1 MTLQQLRYFL
11 ATARAR
17 LVLGGRRSTL
27 HLAQPS
33 LSEQVRAL
41 EARARRRPLRA
52 DRARDRPD
60 RGRARRSG
68 PRPRRVLA
76 AVERAREAVAE
87 VRELRGGTL
96 TFGTF
101 GIAGAYGLADVIE
114 ELRRRHPGVRVRAVG
129 QNSSEVADAVRAG
142 ELEVGMVVLP
152 VDDDGLDVRP
162 AVRDE
167 VLYVSADPERVR
179 RRMSVRR
186 LAEAPLILYDARWGD
201 EDPTRRQLA
210 ERAQRAGVR
219 LEPLIEVEDMDVAL
233 DLTARGLGD
242 TVVEALDRRH
252 AWFPDGLHTVPFTE
266 PLREDFAFISRRG
279 AALSPAARAAVAV
292 VEERL
297 QAGREVL

>member
-1 MTLQQLRYFL
+1 MNLQQLRYFL
-11 ATARAR
+11 ATARHGSFSAAAEA
-17 LVLGGRRSTL
+17 L

-33 LSEQVRAL
+33 LSQQVRAL
-41 EARARRRPLRA
+41 EGELGVPLFVRAGRGIVLTEAGRRLQPEA
-52 DRARDRPD
+52 EA
-60 RGRARRSG
+60 
-68 PRPRRVLA
+68 VLA
-76 AVERAREAVAE
+76 AVERARDAVAE
-87 VRELRGGTL
+87 VREIRSGTL

-114 ELRRRHPGVRVRAVG
+114 ELRRRYPGVRVRAVG

-152 VDDDGLDVRP
+152 VDDAGLDVRP

-219 LEPLIEVEDMDVAL
+219 LEPVIEVEDMDVAL
-233 DLTARGLGD
+233 DLAARGLGD
-242 TVVEALDRRH
+242 TVVEASIVGTS
-252 AWFPDGLHTVPFTE
+252 WFPDGLHTVPFTE

-279 AALSPAARAAVAV
+279 AALSPAAREAVAV
-292 VEERL
+292 VEQRL
-297 QAGREVL
+297 LSGREAL

>member
-1 MTLQQLRYFL
+1 MNLQQLRYFI
-11 ATARAR
+11 ATARHGSFSAAAE
-17 LVLGGRRSTL
+17 SL

-33 LSEQVRAL
+33 RSQQVRAL
-41 EARARRRPLRA
+41 EAELGVALFVRAGRGIALTEA
-52 DRARDRPD
+52 
-60 RGRARRSG
+60 GRALWPEAEAVMG
-68 PRPRRVLA
+68 
-76 AVERAREAVAE
+76 AVERAHDAVAQ

-114 ELRRRHPGVRVRAVG
+114 ELRRRHPSMRVRAVG

-167 VLYVSADPERVR
+167 VLYVSADPERVSP
-179 RRMSVRR
+179 RMSVRR

-233 DLTARGLGD
+233 DLAARGLGD
-242 TVVEALDRRH
+242 TVVEASIVGT

-279 AALSPAARAAVAV
+279 AVPSPAARAAVAV

>member
-1 MTLQQLRYFL
+1 MNLQQLRYFL
-11 ATARAR
+11 ATARHGSFSAAAD
-17 LVLGGRRSTL
+17 TL

-33 LSEQVRAL
+33 LSQQVRAL
-41 EARARRRPLRA
+41 EAELGVALFVRAGRGMVLTEAGQALRPEAEAIL
-52 DRARDRPD
+52 D
-60 RGRARRSG
+60 
-68 PRPRRVLA
+68 
-76 AVERAREAVAE
+76 AVERARDVVAE

-186 LAEAPLILYDARWGD
+186 LAHAPLILYDARWGD
-201 EDPTRRQLA
+201 EDPTRRPLAQPA
-210 ERAQRAGVR
+210 ERGQGGGGG

-233 DLTARGLGD
+233 DLAARGLGD
-242 TVVEALDRRH
+242 TVVEASIVGT
-252 AWFPDGLHTVPFTE
+252 AWFPDG
-266 PLREDFAFISRRG
+266 
-279 AALSPAARAAVAV
+279 
-292 VEERL
+292 
-297 QAGREVL
+297 

>member
-1 MTLQQLRYFL
+1 MNLQQLRYFL
-11 ATARAR
+11 ATARHGSFSAAA
-17 LVLGGRRSTL
+17 GTL

-33 LSEQVRAL
+33 LSQQVRAL
-41 EARARRRPLRA
+41 EAELGVALFVRAGRGIVLTEAGQALRPEA
-52 DRARDRPD
+52 EA
-60 RGRARRSG
+60 
-68 PRPRRVLA
+68 VLA
-76 AVERAREAVAE
+76 AVERARDAVAE
-87 VRELRGGTL
+87 VRELRSGTL

-101 GIAGAYGLADVIE
+101 GIAGAYGLDDVIE

-152 VDDDGLDVRP
+152 VDDDGLEVRP

-201 EDPTRRQLA
+201 EDPTRPPAPGGGGGARPRRQLA

-219 LEPLIEVEDMDVAL
+219 LEPVIEVEDMDVAL
-233 DLTARGLGD
+233 DLAARG
-242 TVVEALDRRH
+242 
-252 AWFPDGLHTVPFTE
+252 
-266 PLREDFAFISRRG
+266 
-279 AALSPAARAAVAV
+279 
-292 VEERL
+292 
-297 QAGREVL
+297 